1 MSIMYSAAHLPR
13 DLAKALAVAGLASL
27 SLIDT
32 YAQAAVTV
40 TDYSARYNL
49 LRSFDG
55 INSGSDPYEVGV
67 SLGGD
72 GSLYGTT
79 LSGGKLSDGSYG
91 SGTVYKIKPTGQLNV
106 LHVFDGIAGGAPT
119 SAITHGKDGSIYGT
133 TLMGGSDKFNT
144 GVVYKIDPTGKY
156 SVVHSFNFNT
166 EGKTSSEVVLAAD
179 GSLYGTTFK
188 YGTGVAVD
196 PATVYKISPL
206 GEYTVIH
213 RFNLANH
220 ELPVGNLHLGANGNL
235 YGVTVSGTNLNKG
248 SVFKIAPNG
257 AYTILRNFTTA
268 YQGVPN
274 AGVKLGK
281 DGAIYG
287 TTNTGGMFGQGTVY
301 RVDSLGNYQ
310 IIHHFDGF
318 NGLEPSE
325 ITVDENNNI
334 YGVAAT
340 LTDYGFFIDNGPSM
354 IYKLGAN
361 RSYSILHVFDRS
373 GGQSKLMRTSAGSLY
388 GTERSGGQ
396 YERGKVFRLKFVP
409 LAITTLSVDKVTAK
423 VGQPFTF
430 KINVKGNQ
438 PTGIVTFLL
447 VAGGTQELHSAML
460 NAGVVSYTTAR
471 LKVGQHMIYAKY
483 LGDNLNASS
492 ISKPLVINVLP

>member
-13 DLAKALAVAGLASL
+13 DLAKPLAVAGLAVL
-27 SLIDT
+27 SLINT
-32 YAQAAVTV
+32 YAQAAVSV
-40 TDYSARYNL
+40 TDYSARYSV

-67 SLGGD
+67 SLGND

-79 LSGGKLSDGSYG
+79 LSGGKLADGSYG
-91 SGTVYKIKPTGQLNV
+91 SGTVYKIKPIGQLNV
-106 LHVFDGIAGGAPT
+106 LHVFDGVAGGAPT
-119 SAITHGKDGSIYGT
+119 SAITHAKDGSIYGT
-133 TLMGGSDKFNT
+133 TLMGGRDKFNT

-166 EGKTSSEVVLAAD
+166 EGKTSSEVVLATD
-179 GSLYGTTFK
+179 GSLYGTTYK

-196 PATVYKISPL
+196 PATLYKIDPQGKYS
-206 GEYTVIH
+206 VIH
-213 RFNLANH
+213 WFNQANH
-220 ELPVGNLHLGANGNL
+220 ELPVGNLHLSTDGNVYGAA
-235 YGVTVSGTNLNKG
+235 VSGLQLNKG
-248 SVFKIAPNG
+248 SVFKMAPNG
-257 AYTILRNFTTA
+257 TYTVLRNFTTA

-274 AGVKLGK
+274 AGVKRSK

-301 RVDSLGNYQ
+301 RIDSLGNYQ

-325 ITVDENNNI
+325 ITLDENNNV

-340 LTDYGFFIDNGPSM
+340 LIDYGFFIDNGPSM

-373 GGQSKLMRTSAGSLY
+373 GGQSKLLRTSAGSLY

-409 LAITTLSVDKVTAK
+409 PAITTLSVDKISTKAA
-423 VGQPFTF
+423 QPFTF
-430 KINVKGNQ
+430 QINVKGNQ
-438 PTGIVTFLL
+438 PTGVVTFLL
-447 VAGGTQELHSAML
+447 VEGGIQELHSAML
-460 NAGVVSYTTAR
+460 NAGVVNYTTTK
-471 LKVGQHMIYAKY
+471 LKVGQHIIYAKY
-483 LGDNLNASS
+483 LGDNLNAGS
-492 ISKPLVINVLP
+492 ISTPLVINVLP